1 MYEGDRIMLKCLLNY
16 RMLDKGIK
24 DMAELRRLSGVSRNA
39 ITKLYHN
46 VDIETT
52 KIGTIVRLCE
62 TLDCSISD
70 LIEYTPDEK

>member
-1 MYEGDRIMLKCLLNY
+1 MLKCLLHY

>member
-1 MYEGDRIMLKCLLNY
+1 MLKCLLHY
-16 RMLDKGIK
+16 RMIDKGIK

-62 TLDCSISD
+62 TLDCSLSD

>member
-1 MYEGDRIMLKCLLNY
+1 MLKCLLHY
-16 RMLDKGIK
+16 RMIDKGIK

>member
-1 MYEGDRIMLKCLLNY
+1 
-16 RMLDKGIK
+16 MLDKGIK

-62 TLDCSISD
+62 TLDCSLSD

>member
-1 MYEGDRIMLKCLLNY
+1 MLKCLLHY

-62 TLDCSISD
+62 TLDCSLSD

>member
-1 MYEGDRIMLKCLLNY
+1 MYEGDRIMLKCLLHY

-62 TLDCSISD
+62 TLDCSLSD